1 MSNLHKVLKN
11 RLTHKQ
17 IVLPKPADKEVEIYD
32 DSLLITETDTDG
44 TITYANRRFCKVSG
58 YTKEE
63 LIGMPH
69 AITRHPDMPKG
80 LFVAMWKIISAKKIW
95 RGYIKSLSK
104 SGKYYW
110 TLMYVQAK
118 LDENKEIVGYT
129 ATRRKA
135 YVSSLMEVEKKYKEL
150 QGEEHVNDEYFMR
163 AELFHGD
170 ALATQYSMDPLKK

>member
-11 RLTHKQ
+11 RRTQAQ
-17 IVLPKPADKEVEIYD
+17 IVLPKPKDEEVDIYD

-44 TITYANRRFCKVSG
+44 VITYANRRFCKVSG

-63 LIGMPH
+63 LIGISH
-69 AITRHPDMPKG
+69 TITGHPDMPEG
-80 LFVAMWKIISAKKIW
+80 LFVAMRKIINAKKIW

-118 LDENKEIVGYT
+118 LDDNKEIVGYT

-135 YVSSLMEVEKKYKEL
+135 YIASRMEVESKYKEL
-150 QGEEHVNDEYFMR
+150 QGKAHRDDAYFMR

-170 ALATQYSMDPLKK
+170 DLATQS

>member
-11 RLTHKQ
+11 RLTQKQ
-17 IVLPKPADKEVEIYD
+17 IVLPKPKDEEVEIYD
-32 DSLLITETDTDG
+32 DSLLITETDIDG
-44 TITYANRRFCKVSG
+44 VITYANRRFCKVSG

-69 AITRHPDMPKG
+69 TISRHPDMPEG
-80 LFVAMWKIISAKKIW
+80 LFVAMWKLITAKKIW

-110 TLMYVQAK
+110 TLMYVQTK
-118 LDENKEIVGYT
+118 LDENKKIVGYT

-135 YVSSLMEVEKKYKEL
+135 YRSSLLEVESKYKEL
-150 QGEEHVNDEYFMR
+150 QGKEHINDAYFMS

-170 ALATQYSMDPLKK
+170 ALATQYLMDPVNK